1 MRKTDRKRN
10 LILLT
15 LLFIGSFVFHAFI
28 HGVHSPGSGEYVS
41 ANSGISIILPE
52 CPEFDDSDTFCPIC
66 SGWLTADCPDC
77 SGELPGLNRTAVL
90 CSAVSENLSSADWLL
105 PSPRAPPLA

>member
-1 MRKTDRKRN
+1 MRKTDRKLN

-28 HGVHSPGSGEYVS
+28 HGIHSSGSGEYLN
-41 ANSGISIILPE
+41 AGSGICILPE
-52 CPEFDDSDTFCPIC
+52 CPELDDSDAYCPIC

-77 SGELPGLNRTAVL
+77 SGELPGLHRSAVL
-90 CSAVSENLSSADWLL
+90 CSAVSENIPAADWLL

>member
-28 HGVHSPGSGEYVS
+28 HGIHSPGAGEY
-41 ANSGISIILPE
+41 ANARSGICILPE
-52 CPEFDDSDTFCPIC
+52 CPELGDSDAFCPIC

-77 SGELPGLNRTAVL
+77 SGGLPVLHRTAVL
-90 CSAVSENLSSADWLL
+90 CLAVSENTDTADWLL
-105 PSPRAPPLA
+105 PSPRGPPQA